1 MIRKALGYLFI
12 GVILLLT
19 MSCGISRRRLITDK
33 EKLYEFNKIESSFQN
48 VNSIVLDLVETY
60 DGDKGFSGKRGE
72 TIFTLE
78 HKNDS
83 IVGIK
88 DVNGEYLEEIIG
100 DLIKIND
107 YMMND
112 FDFIVYTDNRISYE
126 GDGNHMVIY
135 SMNGEVPDYYFY
147 KGDRTSFTV
156 YDLNNQWFLLVSDI
170 R

>member
-1 MIRKALGYLFI
+1 
-12 GVILLLT
+12 
-19 MSCGISRRRLITDK
+19 
-33 EKLYEFNKIESSFQN
+33 
-48 VNSIVLDLVETY
+48 
-60 DGDKGFSGKRGE
+60 
-72 TIFTLE
+72 
-78 HKNDS
+78 
-83 IVGIK
+83 
-88 DVNGEYLEEIIG
+88 
-100 DLIKIND
+100 
-107 YMMND
+107 MMND